1 MVCNHIT
8 NLWKK
13 RFEEWNIIQS
23 VRNLQKIL
31 SFYQQVRGD
40 GQNLKDHWPLARRF
54 LEWMKCICG
63 IHKETTRNLN
73 FLYLYFQFLKMFISC
88 ILKEMLL

>member
-40 GQNLKDHWPLARRF
+40 GQNLKGHWPISLDDFWNEWNAFVEFIKRP
-54 LEWMKCICG
+54 LE
-63 IHKETTRNLN
+63 T
-73 FLYLYFQFLKMFISC
+73 
-88 ILKEMLL
+88 